1 MSALENT
8 LKKKFSHRDGPFFRC
23 LEESLQQLNVKRQSF
38 HGATFVGN
46 HVHKLLQVC
55 THTLCTGIGF
65 KSNFMQPKSIET
77 VCNNIKKLS
86 NSALQQPIESVTT
99 QFTTVLTLFSK
110 CHHGYNS
117 SKFMS
122 DEDIKQLGRI
132 IQMYLK

>member
-1 MSALENT
+1 MFGGKLTAAQRKTSVVPRCHICREPCTQAPT
-8 LKKKFSHRDGPFFRC
+8 GMHSHFMHWD
-23 LEESLQQLNVKRQSF
+23 
-38 HGATFVGN
+38 
-46 HVHKLLQVC
+46 
-55 THTLCTGIGF
+55 GF
-65 KSNFMQPKSIET
+65 KLSNFMQPKSIET

-86 NSALQQPIESVTT
+86 NSALQQPIENVTT

-132 IQMYLK
+132 IQMYKYA